1 MRTETCLSSSRSIH
15 KAAWP
20 RRAIAALR
28 APAAGA
34 AAACCCLTAAH
45 AHGFGQRYDLPLPL
59 SLYLVGAAAAIV
71 VSFVIVGLFVRDVP
85 RARTYPRFDLLRY
98 SVGRWLAGE
107 GAAFALQLAVLTLF
121 IVVVIAGFR
130 GDQNPYKNIAPT
142 MVWIVGWVGLAYV
155 SAFFGDLW
163 ALVNPWRTIFDTAET
178 IFRGITQRPALS
190 LNLPYPVWLG
200 VWPAVALLLTF
211 SWVELVY
218 PTPAVPLHIAW
229 LVVGYSI
236 LTFAGMFAFGC
247 RTWLQHGEVFTLV
260 FGTFARFAPIEGG
273 GNENHRVLALRPFG
287 AGLLDTRSVSIST
300 TAFVLLLLA
309 SVLYDGALGTPE
321 WSALETMLAAYL
333 PAGDL
338 AFMAVRTAGLVAFWL
353 VLFGAYVAVCAAMSA
368 VTAGRL
374 SPFEMARGFVFTLV
388 PIAIG
393 YHLAHYL
400 TFLLIQGQYIIP
412 LASDPFGFGWNL
424 FGTAG
429 YRVDIAIVGARFAW
443 YTAVTAIL
451 IGHIAAV
458 YLAHLKAMR
467 TLGTRGAALRSQI
480 PLTALM
486 VVYTFVS
493 LSILAEPITERRAPA
508 QPSEVSAEVIVPA
521 DALMPQPG
529 SGRLLPVGS
538 GKIAR
543 QKLTYRMLGSAFHD
557 GSRMSAADLLYA
569 YMFAYRW
576 GARGED
582 SSHYDPTVD
591 AATALM
597 RARLVGVRALGTDS
611 ASKSIRFGDF
621 EYTRELFII
630 EVYTSVNPLDPEQD
644 AVVAPPWSTVPWH
657 VLVLMEEAVERGW
670 AAFSQAEASRRGI
683 AWLDLARSPEL
694 SKKMAALVGEF
705 ERDGYRPERLQS
717 LVSADVARR
726 RWAALA
732 AFYKENG
739 HFLVA
744 NGPYRLKRGTAETAT
759 LEAFRDLSYPLGVG
773 SYDAYAVPRRGYVT
787 KVEQQNGALRLFGDI
802 ESVVKFQRSYKIVRE
817 PLQSVAR
824 DVLQRAAPQC
834 RYVVMD
840 AEGRVVLAGLAPL
853 ADDATFQVDLNGKL
867 AAGRYTM
874 LAEINVNGNAM
885 NADIRRIDV
894 LISPGP

>member
-1 MRTETCLSSSRSIH
+1 M
-15 KAAWP
+15 
-20 RRAIAALR
+20 
-28 APAAGA
+28 
-34 AAACCCLTAAH
+34 
-45 AHGFGQRYDLPLPL
+45 PL
-59 SLYLVGAAAAIV
+59 SLYLGGAAAAIV

-85 RARTYPRFDLLRY
+85 RAEPYPRFDLLRY
-98 SVGRWLAGE
+98 RIGRWLAGD
-107 GAAFALQLAVLTLF
+107 GLAFALQLAALALF

-130 GDQNPYKNIAPT
+130 GNQNPYRNIAPI
-142 MVWIVGWVGLAYV
+142 MVWVVGWVGLAYV

-163 ALVNPWRTIFDTAET
+163 ALLNPWRTIFET
-178 IFRGITQRPALS
+178 VETFYCAITRRPVLS
-190 LNLPYPVWLG
+190 LRLPYPVWLG

-211 SWVELVY
+211 SWIELVY
-218 PTPAVPLHIAW
+218 PSPAVPSHIAW
-229 LVVGYSI
+229 LAVGYSI
-236 LTFAGMFAFGC
+236 LTFAGMLAFGR
-247 RTWLQHGEVFTLV
+247 RTWLRHGEVFTVV
-260 FGTFARFAPIEGG
+260 FGTFARFAPIEAGDDPD
-273 GNENHRVLALRPFG
+273 RRALALRPFG
-287 AGLLDTRSVSIST
+287 AGLLDTRAVSISM

-321 WSALETMLAAYL
+321 WSALEAALAAHL

-338 AFMAVRTAGLVAFWL
+338 GFLAVRTAGLVVFWL
-353 VLFGAYVAVCAAMSA
+353 VLFASYVAVSAAMST

-374 SPFEMARGFVFTLV
+374 SPLEMARTFVLTLV

-412 LASDPFGFGWNL
+412 LVSDPFGFGWNL
-424 FGTAG
+424 LGTAG

-451 IGHIAAV
+451 AGHVAAV
-458 YLAHLKAMR
+458 YLAHLQAMR
-467 TLGTRGAALRSQI
+467 TLGTRSTALRSQI

-493 LSILAEPITERRAPA
+493 LSILAEPITERRTPA

-521 DALMPQPG
+521 DAVLPQPG
-529 SGRLLPVGS
+529 SGRLLPVGP
-538 GKIAR
+538 GKTAR
-543 QKLTYRMLGSAFHD
+543 QKLTYRMLGSAHHD
-557 GSRMSAADLLYA
+557 GSRMGAADLLYA

-576 GARGED
+576 GVRGEY

-591 AATALM
+591 AATSLM
-597 RARLVGVRALGTDS
+597 RAQLVGVRALGIDT

-621 EYTRELFII
+621 EYTRELFIV
-630 EVYTSVNPLDPEQD
+630 EVYTAAVPLDPEQD
-644 AVVAPPWSTVPWH
+644 AVVAPPWSTLPWH

-670 AAFSQAEASRRGI
+670 AAFSEAEASRRGV
-683 AWLDLARSPEL
+683 AWLDLVRLPEL
-694 SKKMAALVGEF
+694 NGKMAALVTEL
-705 ERDGYRPERLQS
+705 EREGFRPDRLQS
-717 LVSADVARR
+717 LVSADAARR

-739 HFLVA
+739 HFLAA
-744 NGPYRLKRGTAETAT
+744 NGPYRLKRWSAETAA

-773 SYDAYAVPRRGYVT
+773 SYDHYAVPRRGYVT
-787 KVEQQNGALRLFGDI
+787 KIEQQHGALRLFADI
-802 ESVVKFQRSYKIVRE
+802 ELVVKFQRSYKIVRE

-840 AEGRVVLAGLAPL
+840 AQGRVVLAGLASL
-853 ADDATFQVDLNGKL
+853 ADDATFRMNLNGGV
-867 AAGRYTM
+867 AAGRYTV

-885 NADIRRIDV
+885 NADIQRIDV
-894 LISPGP
+894 LISPDP